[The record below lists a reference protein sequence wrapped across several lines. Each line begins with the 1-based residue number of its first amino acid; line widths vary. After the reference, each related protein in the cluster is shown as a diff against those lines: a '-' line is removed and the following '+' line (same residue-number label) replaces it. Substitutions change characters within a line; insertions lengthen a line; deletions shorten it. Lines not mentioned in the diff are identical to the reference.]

1 MTAMQMEV
9 TTHGIQVSY
18 GLLSIL
24 VNKTHMALVKPRP
37 ARNRCD

>member
-1 MTAMQMEV
+1 MPITAMQMEA
-9 TTHGIQVSY
+9 TRMTCQVPY

-37 ARNRCD
+37 ARNR